1 MVALCLV
8 ILSAVWQG
16 PGKEAPAGET
26 AWGNIEAGLPL
37 TVMGQVYQ
45 KEGKTIYLQ
54 SVTLWEDR
62 PGTMPSGDPAGVVQV
77 PMGSMVV
84 IEGIFAPFSRATNP
98 GEFDQEAYYRI
109 LHIEGRLRKAVLLA
123 RGQDCW
129 PVREG
134 LFRLRQ
140 CLHERLYRIFPQ
152 REAAVMCALLL
163 GE

>member
-1 MVALCLV
+1 MRRPLLMVALCLV

-62 PGTMPSGDPAGVVQV
+62 PGTMPSGDPAGVVQIYGNSALPIPLRGNLICELQEGEGLEQV
-77 PMGSMVV
+77 PMG
-84 IEGIFAPFSRATNP
+84 AW
-98 GEFDQEAYYRI
+98 
-109 LHIEGRLRKAVLLA
+109 L
-123 RGQDCW
+123 
-129 PVREG
+129 
-134 LFRLRQ
+134 
-140 CLHERLYRIFPQ
+140 
-152 REAAVMCALLL
+152 
-163 GE
+163 